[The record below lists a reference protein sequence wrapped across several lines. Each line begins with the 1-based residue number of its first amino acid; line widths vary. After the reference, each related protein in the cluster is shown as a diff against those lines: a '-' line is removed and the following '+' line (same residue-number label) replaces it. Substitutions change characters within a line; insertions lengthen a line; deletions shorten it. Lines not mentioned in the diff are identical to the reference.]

1 MSQLEHYQTIFND
14 LQETVLAHEPDWLK
28 ALRREGMDQ
37 FRTLGIPTTKDEE
50 WRFTNVAP
58 IARIPFFPPD
68 PTERLSLQEKAL
80 KTLLSEKSPCQI
92 VFVNGV
98 FSRELTSLSSLPKG
112 ISVKSLAESVAD
124 DQVKYHLGR
133 YVPIRENAFA
143 AMNTAF
149 MKDGAYIFVNN
160 GVQLDT
166 PVELLFI
173 SDFTQEHRAY
183 FPRNLIVL
191 GKGARV
197 TVIENYVSASPVQYF
212 TNGVTEIRVGE
223 DSRLEHCKMQQENDQ
238 AFHITTSQ
246 IVQDRTSS
254 YSSTSF
260 SNGAALARNDLNN
273 VLDGEGAN
281 SQLNGLYVT
290 KGQQHVDNHTS
301 IDHAKRHCTSQE
313 LYKGIL
319 AGKSRGIFN
328 GRIIVRKEA
337 QLTDARQ
344 TNKNLLIT
352 DGAQVNTKPQ
362 LQILADDVKCTHGAT
377 IGQLDP
383 LAIFY
388 MNTRGV
394 SRETAQSL
402 LTYGFA
408 TEVIA
413 EMKNAELQERLSQKI
428 MATLQAALFASRT
441 AQQLPRTDLA
451 GSTMSESSS

>member
-1 MSQLEHYQTIFND
+1 MAQ
-14 LQETVLAHEPDWLK
+14 EPDWLK
-28 ALRREGMDQ
+28 ALRRAGMNQ
-37 FRTLGIPTTKDEE
+37 FRNLGIPTTKDEE

-58 IARIPFFPPD
+58 LARIPFVPPD
-68 PTERLSLQEKAL
+68 PTGGLSLQEEAL
-80 KTLLSEKSPCQI
+80 KTLLAEKSPCQI

-98 FSRELTSLSSLPKG
+98 FSRELTSLSSIPDG
-112 ISVKSLAESVAD
+112 VSVRSLAESLAD
-124 DQVKYHLGR
+124 DHVEYHLGR
-133 YVPIRENAFA
+133 YVPLHENAFA

-149 MKDGAYIFVNN
+149 MKDGAYVFVRD
-160 GVQLDT
+160 GIQLDT
-166 PVELLFI
+166 PVELLFV
-173 SDFTQEHRAY
+173 SDFTEEHRAY
-183 FPRNLIVL
+183 FPRNLIVV
-191 GKGARV
+191 GKRSKL
-197 TVIENYVSASPVQYF
+197 TIIENYVSASPVQYF
-212 TNGVTEIRVGE
+212 TNGVTEVRIGE
-223 DSRLEHCKMQQENDQ
+223 DSTLEHCKMQQENNK

-254 YSSTSF
+254 YTSTSF

-281 SQLNGLYVT
+281 SQLNGLYLAM
-290 KGQQHVDNHTS
+290 GQQHVDNHTS

-352 DGAQVNTKPQ
+352 EGAQVNTKPQ

-388 MNTRGV
+388 MNTRGI

-408 TEVIA
+408 IEIIA
-413 EMKNAELQERLSQKI
+413 EMKNAPLQERLSQKI
-428 MATLQAALFASRT
+428 LATLRAAPFAS
-441 AQQLPRTDLA
+441 QSLEQLPPTDL
-451 GSTMSESSS
+451 SSSKMSESSS